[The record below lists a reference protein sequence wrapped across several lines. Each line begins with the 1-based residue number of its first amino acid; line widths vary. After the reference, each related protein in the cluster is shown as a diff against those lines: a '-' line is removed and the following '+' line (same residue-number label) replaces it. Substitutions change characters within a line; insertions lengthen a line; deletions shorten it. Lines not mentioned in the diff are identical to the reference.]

1 MSLGAEAGRPLRAIQ
16 QIQIGS
22 IASTEESAA
31 RTLRALAEAGFE
43 AIELNGFMTRPT
55 PLFVRALTKAA
66 GMPVG
71 AGGRLDWRRLV
82 ADAGLSVIALHE
94 DLGTIES
101 EPHAVVE
108 RARRFGARFV
118 VVTGMHRFDYS
129 DEPSVADLVH
139 RLGVAG
145 RRLSS
150 EGIELLYH
158 NHNAEFR
165 RVSPGRTAFEMIVA
179 ETDPAAVGFEF
190 DCFWP
195 ASVGADPL
203 DLMRALGERVRLMH
217 LTDRG
222 SRATGRSMTP
232 MDKAD
237 SVELGAGN
245 MRIDDL
251 VRQAIAVDA
260 AAVILETHRNW
271 VDGSPLRSAE
281 ISAAVLRR
289 LLT

>member
-1 MSLGAEAGRPLRAIQ
+1 MSDRAEPGRPLRAIQ

-22 IASTEESAA
+22 ITSTQQSAE
-31 RTLRALAEAGFE
+31 RTLRALSAAGFE

-55 PLFVRALTKAA
+55 SMFVRALTRAA

-71 AGGRLDWRRLV
+71 GGGRLDWRRLV
-82 ADAGLSVIALHE
+82 GDAGLSVIAMHE
-94 DLGTIES
+94 DIGTLES
-101 EPHAVVE
+101 EPGAVVA
-108 RARRFGARFV
+108 RAQAFGARFV
-118 VVTGMHRFDYS
+118 VITGMHRFDYS
-129 DEPSVADLVH
+129 DESAVAELVR
-139 RLGVAG
+139 RLDATG

-150 EGIELLYH
+150 DGLALLYH

-165 RVSPGRTAFEMIVA
+165 RVSPHRTAFDMIA
-179 ETDPAAVGFEF
+179 EETDPAAVGFEF

-195 ASVGADPL
+195 ATVGADPL
-203 DLMRALGERVRLMH
+203 ELMRSLGERVRLVH

-222 SRATGRSMTP
+222 SRASGRSMTP

-251 VRQAIAVDA
+251 VRQAIEVGA

-271 VDGSPLRSAE
+271 VGRSPLRSAE
-281 ISAAVLRR
+281 VSAAVLRR
-289 LLT
+289 LLP